1 MCCGKLFDAW
11 EMTECG
17 IKAKNPVINIKILV
31 YNILS
36 NYSGE
41 IQLNQ

>member
-1 MCCGKLFDAW
+1 
-11 EMTECG
+11 MTDEILSIG
-17 IKAKNPVINIKILV
+17 TGAQKAKNPVINIKIIV